1 MVQDFDPSFTAA
13 RSRRA
18 HAPWRMPRDSQTRRV
33 RRDRAA
39 RRRSGFAPARPDTDV
54 SISFDSSSLPR
65 HAGRAQQMRHQEF
78 APCHV
83 ACVVVPERNRAGH
96 ADDFP
101 EARFDGKRETQHGM
115 HVARLHEAVV
125 VIAAQQLGTRKDIPV
140 SLDGAGTVRRCPLA
154 QDVVRA
160 PHVEVFALAREVDP
174 DRDRPAFHRVQV
186 AVDQADIARA
196 EYLSDTLERGG
207 PAVERRRGVVDRI
220 ENAGECRFVHAPSL
234 PGRP

>member
-1 MVQDFDPSFTAA
+1 
-13 RSRRA
+13 
-18 HAPWRMPRDSQTRRV
+18 
-33 RRDRAA
+33 
-39 RRRSGFAPARPDTDV
+39 
-54 SISFDSSSLPR
+54 
-65 HAGRAQQMRHQEF
+65 MRHQEF

-83 ACVVVPERNRAGH
+83 ACVVIPERNRAGH

-125 VIAAQQLGTRKDIPV
+125 VVAAQQLGTRKDIPV

-160 PHVEVFALAREVDP
+160 PHVKIFALAREIDP
-174 DRDRPAFHRVQV
+174 NGDRPAFHRVQV

-196 EYLSDTLERGG
+196 EYLSDTLERGR

-220 ENAGECRFVHAPSL
+220 ENAGECRLVHAPSL
-234 PGRP
+234 PGRPCSTTVAKCGRHRRGGHLWQRWRHRNGLLRKREPFSP